1 MKRKL
6 ALITLALAIALVVGL
21 GLASLVNLP
30 NQGGDEQAQIYNF
43 LLEKGF
49 NPIQASGILA
59 AAKQNSNMNCTAIS
73 IPDGECY
80 GLFQWTYVR
89 LENLKQFAKENDK
102 KVEDLDTQL
111 LFMMEE
117 LNSGSEYYM
126 GDFQYKGYEWDE
138 FWEAQTPNEAG
149 MAFNMVYTRPAIN
162 SNRVGDWAEKI
173 YQQYN

>member
-6 ALITLALAIALVVGL
+6 ALALAIALVVGL
-21 GLASLVNLP
+21 GFAILVNRSTKEADV
-30 NQGGDEQAQIYNF
+30 QVQIYNF

-59 AAKQNSNMNCTAIS
+59 AAKQNSNMDCTAVS

-102 KVEDLDTQL
+102 MVEDLDTQL

-117 LNSGSEYYM
+117 LNSESEYYI

-149 MAFNMVYTRPAIN
+149 MTFNMVYTRPAIN
-162 SNRVGDWAEKI
+162 SNRVGNWAEEL